1 MPGGASPR
9 RADSEN
15 NENRTMKIKSIRTH
29 ILQASAVA
37 AVRVPDGPGLGIEI
51 DRKALARFAAR

>member
-1 MPGGASPR
+1 
-9 RADSEN
+9 
-15 NENRTMKIKSIRTH
+15 MKIKSIRTH

>member
-29 ILQASAVA
+29 ILQAALSQPFAY
-37 AVRVPDGPGLGIEI
+37 RMVPG
-51 DRKALARFAAR
+51 